1 MSTPDQTPFV
11 GKYDAITKRA
21 ADFFQRRRF
30 WNWTDKDQ
38 IEFDAW
44 LTESCLH
51 RAAYLRIEG
60 IAAYTEELAGLR
72 SPRPDRFAEILR
84 AGWCHKLLVPLLVA
98 ASLALVTVYGIPF
111 LESLIEPPIRDF
123 STDIGDRT
131 LLKFADGTEFE
142 LNTDTAVRFR
152 ITNHERTVWLDK
164 GEVWFHVTHNPDNPF
179 AVVVGNHRIS
189 DLGTE
194 FDVRRGPAT
203 MEVTLLNGRASLST
217 EGVQTAMLTPGDDAI
232 VTSAWVSVARK
243 NPHELADKLAW
254 RRGMFVFRDTKLA
267 DVVREFNR
275 YNATKLVIAD
285 PSIADLK
292 VTTEIKTDHFEQF
305 LQFAEAVWNLRADRE
320 GGVIRISREV
330 RPETKDTTTRAA
342 HSKRGL

>member
-1 MSTPDQTPFV
+1 MSTPDQTPAV

-38 IEFDAW
+38 VEFDAW
-44 LTESCLH
+44 LAESCLH

-60 IAAYTEELAGLR
+60 IAAHTEELVGLR
-72 SPRPDRFAEILR
+72 SSKPDRFAEILR
-84 AGWCHKLLVPLLVA
+84 TGWRHKLLVPLLVA
-98 ASLALVTVYGIPF
+98 ASLALVTAYGIPF
-111 LESLIEPPIRDF
+111 LESLIEPPIHGF
-123 STDIGDRT
+123 STDIGGRT

-152 ITNHERTVWLDK
+152 ITNHERMVWLDR
-164 GEVWFHVTHNPDNPF
+164 GEVWFHVAHDPDDPF
-179 AVVVGNHRIS
+179 AVIVGNHRIS

-194 FDVRRGPAT
+194 FDVHRGPAA

-217 EGVQTAMLTPGDDAI
+217 QSAQTAMLTPGDDAI
-232 VTSAWVSVARK
+232 ATSAWVSVSRK
-243 NPHELADKLAW
+243 NPRELADKLAW

-267 DVVREFNR
+267 DVAREFNR

-320 GGVIRISREV
+320 GDVIRISR
-330 RPETKDTTTRAA
+330 RPQEEKSDETKRAA
-342 HSKRGL
+342 PSERGP